1 MFFVETDDRDYSIRE
16 ELRRAGFNIST
27 FLHANVTACV
37 TDNTPQKTL
46 HELPD
51 VLPHRQ
57 QRLAASLM
65 PMLLPTT
72 TSEIA
77 RKLGVRTV
85 RPTRLRKWLQTR
97 MLAPGDVSRFAQ
109 ASPSSQGKDQ
119 TPNPVV
125 PKSNSPTKVRMHA
138 HHLHPAFALVTHL
151 A

>member
-1 MFFVETDDRDYSIRE
+1 MFFVETDDHDYSIRE

-85 RPTRLRKWLQTR
+85 RPKRLRKWLQTR

-109 ASPSSQGKDQ
+109 ASPASQEKKQ

-138 HHLHPAFALVTHL
+138 HHLQPAFALVTHL